1 MRNKVVLIHPIIANV
16 FYKAGL
22 IENGGRGTT
31 NIIKDCLAYGLPKPT
46 SEYEWTAVR
55 VTFYKAKQSERINE
69 GIKSILEFIQSNL
82 GQRVS
87 QISQSTGIP
96 AKTLE
101 RWIKQLKEQNK
112 IEFRGSKKTG
122 GYWEVSQ

>member
-1 MRNKVVLIHPIIANV
+1 M
-16 FYKAGL
+16 F
-22 IENGGRGTT
+22 
-31 NIIKDCLAYGLPKPT
+31 
-46 SEYEWTAVR
+46 
-55 VTFYKAKQSERINE
+55 
-69 GIKSILEFIQSNL
+69 EFIQHNP

-96 AKTLE
+96 AKTLK

-112 IEFRGSKKTG
+112 IEFRGSKKIG